1 MDTARLLV
9 ELGAVLLGL
18 GVLAHLAGRV
28 GLSPVPLYLL
38 AGLAFGSGG
47 IADIEAPEGF
57 FESGSEIGVVLL
69 LLLLG
74 LEYSAPDLV
83 DQLRREAGFGQLS
96 TLFPEAKDVESG
108 PEQMEAVIQMIAKMP
123 TIGALAFRHNQGKDP
138 VAPDPSL
145 DYSTNILK
153 MFFGADYEPDPRLVR
168 ALDILLNAL
177 PGATIALLLG
187 WGWPS
192 AVAMAG
198 VTAVSSSGIV
208 AKVLADLGR
217 LGNRETPTV
226 LGILVLEDLAMAV
239 YLPVPTALLA
249 TTGRATTLRAIVL
262 AVVVVAAV
270 LVAALRHGHLV
281 NRILPADA
289 GSEVMLLGV
298 FGLALLVAGLAQAV
312 NVSAAVGA
320 FLLGIALSGEVARRV
335 RPLLEP
341 LRDLFAA
348 VFFVFFGLSTDPTA
362 LPQVLLPALGLAV
375 AGAATKLAT
384 GWFAARRAGVGPA
397 GRIRAGAALVPR
409 GEFSIVVAGLAG
421 SAVDPSLAPTAAA
434 YVLLTAV
441 LGPLMPRLTD
451 PWAAAAARRAS
462 VRAG

>member
-83 DQLRREAGFGQLS
+83 DQLRRQA
-96 TLFPEAKDVESG
+96 
-108 PEQMEAVIQMIAKMP
+108 
-123 TIGALAFRHNQGKDP
+123 P
-138 VAPDPSL
+138 V
-145 DYSTNILK
+145 
-153 MFFGADYEPDPRLVR
+153 G
-168 ALDILLNAL
+168 ALDILLNGL

-239 YLPVPTALLA
+239 YLPVLTALLA
-249 TTGRATTLRAIVL
+249 TTGLATTLRAIVL